1 MKEGFVYVDTV
12 TVIDKSIEEALDDE
26 VLDEHD
32 FKNITITSTNDP
44 EKRNMSEKSEIL
56 DPFNTSVSGG
66 DIVINE
72 KYFDDNSD
80 VEYYTTKEMPSVIKF
95 DLRIRELN
103 KGYQALNNEL
113 HDNGVENKPP
123 IDENLQA
130 QQKAKKNSTKNKEE
144 AEALLREFTSG
155 KLSDM
160 IVKVFSKKGFKTNT
174 KKAFN
179 VQKYGF
185 PLEYV
190 KKTVEKNECNFC
202 TTVYYL
208 ENKD

>member
-1 MKEGFVYVDTV
+1 VYVDTV

-72 KYFDDNSD
+72 KYFEDNSD

-103 KGYQALNNEL
+103 KAY
-113 HDNGVENKPP
+113 
-123 IDENLQA
+123 
-130 QQKAKKNSTKNKEE
+130 
-144 AEALLREFTSG
+144 
-155 KLSDM
+155 
-160 IVKVFSKKGFKTNT
+160 
-174 KKAFN
+174 
-179 VQKYGF
+179 
-185 PLEYV
+185 
-190 KKTVEKNECNFC
+190 
-202 TTVYYL
+202 
-208 ENKD
+208 